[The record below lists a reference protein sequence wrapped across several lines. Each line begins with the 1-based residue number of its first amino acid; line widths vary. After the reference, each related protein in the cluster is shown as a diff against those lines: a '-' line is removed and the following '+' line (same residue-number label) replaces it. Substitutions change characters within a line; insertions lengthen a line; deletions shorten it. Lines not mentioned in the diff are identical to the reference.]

1 MYRAWGELLSK
12 VDIYRIAQSGR
23 KESEQIRAEGADDVG
38 GNNDA
43 ALRAGRYQPR
53 GGGMKMNDELREWM
67 ALVLVALAGVSLGLQ
82 AGRLLQYLIMRGG

>member
-1 MYRAWGELLSK
+1 M
-12 VDIYRIAQSGR
+12 
-23 KESEQIRAEGADDVG
+23 G
-38 GNNDA
+38 GHDDA

-82 AGRLLQYLIMRGG
+82 AGRLLQYLIA